1 MESLSNS
8 ETETTGRSLG
18 RWRRRWMWAVAYY
31 PLVVLLGVTLFCIR
45 VTDASEIGYRFLL
58 GAFGF
63 SAAVVFGLKWADAHG
78 WAPSVL
84 RPSRTWIALLL
95 PLLWM
100 FGIGMAFAMVHH
112 RSAGIVAGQLAEW
125 NRLSQAAEDT
135 ETERSTLWQPI
146 VVRATIEESLRYRRS
161 SSSYRQTS
169 MEATNG
175 MDDLAGNSTE
185 QWQTLTRLTVH
196 QVRRDGMWVP
206 VSLVGSFVLD
216 EKVKGYY
223 PGDTMEIY
231 GYWRLPP
238 EPSNP
243 GQFDVRKRYAELGV
257 TVQMKAE
264 SASQWELVSRG
275 SSLRLDRWLAR
286 LTESALRSVDRYV
299 IFGQAPLTAALVLG
313 QREQADWQLQEE
325 LLSTGT
331 IHMLSISGMH
341 IEMVAMS
348 LLVMGVLFRLP
359 QGPVLLGTVL
369 LCVAYALL
377 CGANPPVARATIML
391 SAACL
396 AKWMGWPFSSLN
408 TLALAGLII
417 LTQRTAIAF
426 EVGTQLSFLTVA
438 VLILTFPIMRT
449 SVSPLERL
457 LESKWTV
464 GERVW
469 AYIKQF
475 VWESLRSSF
484 WVCFLS
490 APLVWSSF
498 HILSPIAVVLN
509 LLLWL
514 PMLIALLS
522 GLGLIL
528 LGWLP
533 PAGWLMGILCG
544 GALWAVEQLVGIA
557 DAIPLGHFWAA
568 PPPTW
573 WLIGFYAIA
582 LLIALWRGTKRGS
595 ARRLMLW
602 SLGLWFAMG
611 VMLEPCVRW
620 RQRSLARS
628 QDCSLAVTWVDV
640 GHGTCA
646 LIEMP
651 DGQVWVYDAGR
662 LGDHE
667 RSYQP
672 IVNALWAMGHSR
684 IDKLVLSHA
693 DSDHYNAMPG
703 TMKRF
708 FPRVLITTDAVVGHA
723 SESLQGVLREA
734 GKLGVAI
741 ERSHTGVIY
750 AGDGPWQA
758 TVVHPSREMALTGRS
773 SDNSKSL
780 CLLFRFAER
789 SILLPGDLEPPG
801 THRLV
806 ERGAIDVDVLM
817 APHHGSLSA
826 KSDLLMEWCDPEF
839 VIISGSAKAASPRVI
854 EAYSGNDRRV
864 WVTARDHA
872 LRVTI
877 DATGSMR
884 WYHWT
889 GNRWGELPR

>member
-1 MESLSNS
+1 MESFLNS
-8 ETETTGRSLG
+8 EAGNAKWSLDH
-18 RWRRRWMWAVAYY
+18 WRRRWMWAIAYY
-31 PLVVLLGVTLFCIR
+31 PMVVLLGVTLFCIR
-45 VTDASEIGYRFLL
+45 ITDASEVGYRLLL
-58 GAFGF
+58 GAFCIGV
-63 SAAVVFGLKWADAHG
+63 AVVICVKWVDTRG
-78 WAPSVL
+78 STNGSQQPRIWV
-84 RPSRTWIALLL
+84 ALSM

-100 FGIGMAFAMVHH
+100 FGIGVAYSMVHH
-112 RSAGIVAGQLAEW
+112 HSMSIVASQLAEW
-125 NRLSQAAEDT
+125 NRLAGANQGT
-135 ETERSTLWQPI
+135 EEERVAGWQPI
-146 VVRATIEESLRYRRS
+146 VVRATLEESLRYRRS
-161 SSSYRQTS
+161 SSSYRKSS
-169 MEATNG
+169 MDAAGG
-175 MDDLAGNSTE
+175 MDDLASDTAE
-185 QWQTLTRLTVH
+185 QWQTLTRLSVH
-196 QVRRDGMWVP
+196 QVRRDGMWFP
-206 VSLVGSFVLD
+206 VSLVGNFVLD
-216 EKVKGYY
+216 EKVQGYY

-243 GQFDVRKRYAELGV
+243 GQFDLRKRYAELGV
-257 TVQMKAE
+257 AVQLKAE
-264 SASQWELVSRG
+264 SAAQWELVSRG
-275 SSLRLDRWLAR
+275 GSMRIDRWLAR
-286 LTESALRSVDRYV
+286 LTESSLCLVDRYV
-299 IFGQAPLTAALVLG
+299 ILGQAPLTAALVLG

-348 LLVMGVLFRLP
+348 LFVMGVFLRLP
-359 QGPVLLGTVL
+359 QGLVLFGTVV

-408 TLALAGLII
+408 TLALAGLVI

-457 LESKWTV
+457 LESKRTV
-464 GERVW
+464 GERIW
-469 AYIKQF
+469 AHFKQF
-475 VWESLRSSF
+475 AWESLRSSF

-514 PMLIALLS
+514 PMLVALLS

-528 LGWLP
+528 VGWIP
-533 PAGWLMGILCG
+533 PVGWLMGILCG
-544 GALWAVEQLVGIA
+544 VSLWMVEQLVGVA

-568 PPPTW
+568 PPPAW
-573 WLIGFYAIA
+573 WLVGFYVIA
-582 LLIALWRGTKRGS
+582 LVLALWRGTKRAS
-595 ARRLMLW
+595 ARRLLLW

-611 VMLEPCVRW
+611 IVLEPCTRW
-620 RQRSLARS
+620 KQRAFP
-628 QDCSLAVTWVDV
+628 QTEDGSLAVTWVDV

-651 DGQVWVYDAGR
+651 DGSVWVYDAGR

-672 IVNALWAMGHSR
+672 IVNAIWALGHSR

-703 TMKRF
+703 TLKRF
-708 FPRVLITTDAVVGHA
+708 FPRVLITTDAVVAHS
-723 SESLQGVLREA
+723 SESLQKVLREA
-734 GKLGVAI
+734 SAHGVAI
-741 ERSHTGVIY
+741 ERSHAGFVY
-750 AGDGPWQA
+750 AGDGPWHA
-758 TVVHPSREMALTGRS
+758 TVLHPTRELASAGRS

-780 CLLFRFAER
+780 CLLIEYAGR

-801 THRLV
+801 TQRLV
-806 ERGAIDVDVLM
+806 ESRNTDVDVLM

-826 KSDLLMEWCDPEF
+826 KSEVLVDWCDPEF
-839 VIISGSAKAASPRVI
+839 VIISGSAKAASLRVV
-854 EAYSGNDRRV
+854 EAYAGIDRRV

-877 DATGSMR
+877 DSRGTMR
-884 WYHWT
+884 WYHWW
-889 GNRWGELPR
+889 GNHWAELPK

>member
-1 MESLSNS
+1 MERLSNS
-8 ETETTGRSLG
+8 EAETTMRSLG

-31 PLVVLLGVTLFCIR
+31 PMVVLLGVVLFCIR
-45 VTDASEIGYRFLL
+45 VTDASEIGYRVLL
-58 GAFGF
+58 GAFCF
-63 SAAVVFGLKWADAHG
+63 CVAVVLGVKWVDARG
-78 WAPSVL
+78 WPKDS
-84 RPSRTWIALLL
+84 RQSRTWVALSL

-100 FGIGMAFAMVHH
+100 FGIGVAFSLVHH
-112 RSAGIVAGQLAEW
+112 RSLGIVASQLAEW
-125 NRLSQAAEDT
+125 NRLGEATQAT
-135 ETERSTLWQPI
+135 EEEGVSGWQPI

-161 SSSYRQTS
+161 SNSYRKS
-169 MEATNG
+169 SIEAIDK
-175 MDDLAGNSTE
+175 MDDLAGNTTE

-196 QVRRDGMWVP
+196 QVRRDGMWIP

-216 EKVKGYY
+216 EKVQGYY

-231 GYWRLPP
+231 GHWRLPP

-243 GQFDVRKRYAELGV
+243 GQFDLRKRYAELGV

-264 SASQWELVSRG
+264 SAAQWELVSRG
-275 SSLRLDRWLAR
+275 SSMRLDRWLAR
-286 LTESALRSVDRYV
+286 LNESALRAVDRYV

-313 QREQADWQLQEE
+313 QREQADWQLQED

-348 LLVMGVLFRLP
+348 LLVMGVFLRLP
-359 QGPVLLGTVL
+359 QGPVLFGTVI

-464 GERVW
+464 GERIW
-469 AYIKQF
+469 AHIKQF
-475 VWESLRSSF
+475 AWESLRSSF

-533 PAGWLMGILCG
+533 PLGWLMGILCG
-544 GALWAVEQLVGIA
+544 ASLWIVEQLVGIA
-557 DAIPLGHFWAA
+557 DGIPLGHFWAA
-568 PPPTW
+568 PPPAW

-582 LLIALWRGTKRGS
+582 LSLALWRGTKRAS
-595 ARRLMLW
+595 ARRLMLG

-611 VMLEPCVRW
+611 IMLEPCVRW
-620 RQRSLARS
+620 RERSLARS
-628 QDCSLAVTWVDV
+628 QDGWLAVTWVDV

-646 LIEMP
+646 LIETP

-684 IDKLVLSHA
+684 IDRLVLSHA

-708 FPRVLITTDAVVGHA
+708 FPRVLITTDAVIGHA

-734 GKLGVAI
+734 GKQGVAI
-741 ERSHTGVIY
+741 ERSHAGAVY

-758 TVVHPSREMALTGRS
+758 TVLHPSREMALAGRS

-780 CLLFRFAER
+780 CLLFRFAGR

-801 THRLV
+801 TQRLV
-806 ERGAIDVDVLM
+806 ESGDIDVDVLM

-839 VIISGSAKAASPRVI
+839 VIISGSAKAASPRVV
-854 EAYSGNDRRV
+854 EAYAGNERRV
-864 WVTARDHA
+864 WVTSRDHA

-877 DATGSMR
+877 DASGAMR
-884 WYHWT
+884 WFHWT
-889 GNRWGELPR
+889 SNRWKEFP

>member
-8 ETETTGRSLG
+8 KAETTRRLLG

-31 PLVVLLGVTLFCIR
+31 PMVVLLGVTLFCIR
-45 VTDASEIGYRFLL
+45 LTDASETGYRFLL
-58 GAFGF
+58 GLFCF
-63 SAAVVFGLKWADAHG
+63 CAAVVLSAKWADARDG
-78 WAPSVL
+78 TKLGS
-84 RPSRTWIALLL
+84 RQSRTWIALSL

-100 FGIGMAFAMVHH
+100 FGIGVAFSMVHH
-112 RSAGIVAGQLAEW
+112 RSLGIVALQLSEW
-125 NRLSQAAEDT
+125 NQLSQRVVDAGE
-135 ETERSTLWQPI
+135 ERTSGWQPI

-161 SSSYRQTS
+161 SNAYRQKS
-169 MEATNG
+169 LEATNT
-175 MDDLAGNSTE
+175 MDDLAGDTTE
-185 QWQTLTRLTVH
+185 QWQTLTRLMVH
-196 QVRRDGMWVP
+196 HVRRDGLWIP

-216 EKVKGYY
+216 EKVQGYY

-243 GQFDVRKRYAELGV
+243 GQFDLRKRYAELGV
-257 TVQMKAE
+257 TVQIKAE

-275 SSLRLDRWLAR
+275 HSMRLDRWLAR

-299 IFGQAPLTAALVLG
+299 VFGQSPLTAALVLG

-348 LLVMGVLFRLP
+348 LLVMGVLLRLP
-359 QGPVLLGTVL
+359 QGLVLVGTVL
-369 LCVAYALL
+369 LCVAYAML

-391 SAACL
+391 SVACL

-464 GERVW
+464 SQRIW
-469 AYIKQF
+469 AHIKRF
-475 VWESLRSSF
+475 AWESLRSSF

-514 PMLIALLS
+514 PMLVALLS

-528 LGWLP
+528 LGWFA
-533 PAGWLMGILCG
+533 PAGWLLGILCG
-544 GALWAVEQLVGIA
+544 ASLWSVEQLIGIA

-582 LLIALWRGTKRGS
+582 LALALWRGTKRAS

-611 VMLEPCVRW
+611 VMLEPVVRW
-620 RQRSLARS
+620 RERGLARS
-628 QDCSLAVTWVDV
+628 ENSSLAVTWVDV

-651 DGQVWVYDAGR
+651 DGQLWVYDAGR

-708 FPRVLITTDAVVGHA
+708 FPRGLITTDAVLGHA
-723 SESLQGVLREA
+723 SESLQKVLQTA
-734 GKLGVAI
+734 ADLGVAI
-741 ERSHTGVIY
+741 ESSEAGDVY

-758 TVVHPSREMALTGRS
+758 EVLHPPRELALAGKS

-780 CLLFRFAER
+780 CLLLRFAGR
-789 SILLPGDLEPPG
+789 TVLLPGDLEPPG
-801 THRLV
+801 TNRLIAR
-806 ERGAIDVDVLM
+806 ESLEVDVLM

-826 KSDLLMEWCDPEF
+826 KSDRLMDWCDPEF
-839 VIISGSAKAASPRVI
+839 VIISGSAKAASPRVL
-854 EAYSGNDRRV
+854 EAYAGPSKRV

-872 LRVTI
+872 LRVKI
-877 DATGSMR
+877 DASSAMR

-889 GNRWGELPR
+889 GNGWVELPH